1 MLNGFFYCKKIK
13 VVRFVRF
20 RCGRFFLS
28 ADEKKVIN
36 INSVSPIKSRE
47 KVKEIAKYLKL
58 TNERNYMLFMLGI
71 YSGLRVSDILKL
83 KVKDVIGKSHFLLK
97 ENKTKKTQKLIIND
111 ELKKEL
117 RWYCKR
123 MLPDDYLLPS
133 RVTKEG
139 RKKPISRQRAFQIL
153 KDVAIKFEEDNIARH
168 SMRKTFG
175 YHYYKNTG
183 DIATL
188 QKIFN
193 HSSPRETL
201 IYLGIEQAEKDRAM
215 KKFRY

>member
-1 MLNGFFYCKKIK
+1 MGEK
-13 VVRFVRF
+13 
-20 RCGRFFLS
+20 GGS
-28 ADEKKVIN
+28 A

-47 KVKEIAKYLKL
+47 KVKNMCKYLKL

-71 YSGLRVSDILKL
+71 YSGLRVSDILAL
-83 KVKDVIGKSHFLLK
+83 RVKDVKGKTHFLIK
-97 ENKTKKTQKLIIND
+97 EKKTGKTQKLLICD

-117 RWYCKR
+117 KWYLADKE
-123 MLPDDYLLPS
+123 DTDYLIRS
-133 RVTKEG
+133 RQSDRTGEQ
-139 RKKPISRQRAFQIL
+139 KPITRDRAL
-153 KDVAIKFEEDNIARH
+153 KIIKKVAEEFEEDNIGCH

-175 YHYYKNTG
+175 YHYYKSTG

-193 HSSPRETL
+193 HSTPRETL
-201 IYLGIEQAEKDRAM
+201 VYLGIDQDEKDRAV

>member
-1 MLNGFFYCKKIK
+1 MI
-13 VVRFVRF
+13 
-20 RCGRFFLS
+20 
-28 ADEKKVIN
+28 E

-47 KVKEIAKYLKL
+47 KVREICKYLKL
-58 TNERNYMLFMLGI
+58 TNERNFILFMLGI
-71 YSGLRVSDILKL
+71 YSGLRVSDILRL
-83 KVKDVIGKSHFLLK
+83 KAKDVTGKSHFILK
-97 ENKTKKTQKLIIND
+97 EGKTGKTQKLIICD

-117 RWYCKR
+117 KWYCKN
-123 MLPDDYLLPS
+123 MMPDDYLIPS
-133 RVTKEG
+133 RVTNEG
-139 RKKPISRQRAFQIL
+139 RKKPITRQRAFQIL
-153 KDVAIKFEEDNIARH
+153 KEVAIEFEEDNIACH

-201 IYLGIEQAEKDRAM
+201 IYLGIEQAEKDKAM